1 MRGGVG
7 QVGQAGQAGQVGQVN
22 SLQGKF
28 RVSGFSRRGAWLGMG
43 KRHLRRCGQG
53 VFRIFGPLQKGK
65 DLGCR

>member
-7 QVGQAGQAGQVGQVN
+7 QVGQAGQVGQVN
-22 SLQGKF
+22 SLQGIF
-28 RVSGFSRRGAWLGMG
+28 RVSGLGMG

-53 VFRIFGPLQKGK
+53 VFRIFGPLQNGK